1 MKIIVVSDS
10 HGNVDELS
18 RIVLMNGSADIVV
31 FCGDG
36 YRDIQSVRGMYP
48 DKMYVAVKGNNDWYC
63 NEPYLQEIKVCGKKI
78 IITHG
83 HTYGVKEGYYRI
95 ASYAHSVNADIALFG
110 HTHSQYLDYDGR
122 VLLMNPGSIG
132 YKGEHGIIEI
142 EDSGKI
148 TAKIYPANQFNP
160 PITIQ

>member
-48 DKMYVAVKGNNDWYC
+48 DKMYVTVKGNNDWY
-63 NEPYLQEIKVCGKKI
+63 
-78 IITHG
+78 
-83 HTYGVKEGYYRI
+83 
-95 ASYAHSVNADIALFG
+95 
-110 HTHSQYLDYDGR
+110 
-122 VLLMNPGSIG
+122 
-132 YKGEHGIIEI
+132 
-142 EDSGKI
+142 
-148 TAKIYPANQFNP
+148 
-160 PITIQ
+160 